1 MNYLEKYLLTENGDK
16 KTRRNYEIEDRLYV
30 ELENISGKYHVSITE
45 LVNISIRHMVETENV
60 YLYKKDDME
69 ITVIHTIGMKES
81 NIRGLDYLKEK
92 YGVSIYR
99 LINIAIRNAL
109 KELDE

>member
-1 MNYLEKYLLTENGDK
+1 MNYLEQFILTENGDK
-16 KTRRNYEIEDRLYV
+16 KIRRNYEIEDRLYV
-30 ELENISGKYHVSITE
+30 MLENISEKYHINVSE
-45 LVNISIRHMVETENV
+45 LINISVKHLIDTEDIK
-60 YLYKKDDME
+60 LYKKDRSE
-69 ITVIHTIGMKES
+69 ITVIHTISIKVS
-81 NIRGLDYLKEK
+81 NVKGLDYLKEK